1 MKEKQIVEK
10 IRNYINKQKLPL
22 RVKEM
27 IEKIYLDY
35 EDSYKSYLSNIKIIS
50 DNEKMKTELNNIAS
64 FAKREYEDD
73 KASTEEIEDLAFEV
87 KINKLEEEISSIIVS
102 LQGEELNTLI
112 GTNNENENTEEIKV
126 NAIRQHLN
134 FSKENKNYAV
144 EIRESVVSEIES
156 SKKALIIRIQ
166 SSILKNEEN
175 VAYINHARVEFEN
188 EVNLILNKAKLQIP
202 TEIESELKILDDKI
216 IEDVINMYN
225 QEHSISEGKQQNT
238 IESKRK
244 NFVEGLQEEIDEDE
258 VLKKVLEEQQRQTA
272 LSINEEEYKMNK
284 EFVK

>member
-35 EDSYKSYLSNIKIIS
+35 EDSYKSYLSNIQIIS

-244 NFVEGLQEEIDEDE
+244 NFVERLQEEIDEDE

-284 EFVK
+284 EFAK

>member
-35 EDSYKSYLSNIKIIS
+35 EDSYKSYLSNIQIIS

-284 EFVK
+284 EFAK

>member
-35 EDSYKSYLSNIKIIS
+35 EDSYKSYLSNIQIIS

-202 TEIESELKILDDKI
+202 TEIES
-216 IEDVINMYN
+216 
-225 QEHSISEGKQQNT
+225 
-238 IESKRK
+238 
-244 NFVEGLQEEIDEDE
+244 
-258 VLKKVLEEQQRQTA
+258 
-272 LSINEEEYKMNK
+272 
-284 EFVK
+284 

>member
-35 EDSYKSYLSNIKIIS
+35 EDSYKSYLSNIQIIS

-134 FSKENKNYAV
+134 FSKGNKNYAV

-284 EFVK
+284 EFAK

>member
-22 RVKEM
+22 RVKAM

>member
-35 EDSYKSYLSNIKIIS
+35 EDSYKSYLSNIQIIS

-73 KASTEEIEDLAFEV
+73 KSSTKEIEDLAFEV

-102 LQGEELNTLI
+102 LQGEEINTLI

-126 NAIRQHLN
+126 NAIRQHLD
-134 FSKENKNYAV
+134 FSKENKNCAV

-156 SKKALIIRIQ
+156 SKKALITRIQ
-166 SSILKNEEN
+166 SSIPKNEEN
-175 VAYINHARVEFEN
+175 VDYINHARVEFEN

-258 VLKKVLEEQQRQTA
+258 VLKKVLEEQQIQTA
-272 LSINEEEYKMNK
+272 LSIKEEEYK
-284 EFVK
+284 